1 MLHWWK
7 LRGLLIDGGVV
18 EGYVLTDN
26 SNDFELKQKGNN
38 YIVSI
43 YERPS
48 TCCIPKSWHILTT
61 QLAYYTGQYICK
73 EGDK

>member
-7 LRGLLIDGGVV
+7 IRGLFIDGGVV

-26 SNDFELKQKGNN
+26 SNDFELKQKGN
-38 YIVSI
+38 
-43 YERPS
+43 
-48 TCCIPKSWHILTT
+48 
-61 QLAYYTGQYICK
+61 ICK